1 VVISLFLLAPLMP
14 LTVYLFAAAMGV
26 LWLSTVPLTN
36 GIIAGVFGVKH
47 MSMLAGIVFFSHQVG
62 SFLGVWLGGY
72 LYTSTGSYDMVWGI
86 AIALGVMS
94 GLINLPINERP
105 LVRGRR
111 HDENWLLRGAIAI
124 VLALVFARICSRS
137 SWSIW
142 RTGSTSVLSGHSALG
157 CM

>member
-72 LYTSTGSYDMVWGI
+72 LYTSTGSYNMVWGI

-105 LVRGRR
+105 LVRAGGMMKT
-111 HDENWLLRGAIAI
+111 WLLRGAIAI
-124 VLALVFARICSRS
+124 VLALVFAAYLQPDFMVDLANRIWLCF
-137 SWSIW
+137 
-142 RTGSTSVLSGHSALG
+142 
-157 CM
+157 

>member
-14 LTVYLFAAAMGV
+14 ATVYLFAAAMGV

-72 LYTSTGSYDMVWGI
+72 LYSTQGNYNMVWGI
-86 AIALGVMS
+86 AIVLGVMS

-105 LVRGRR
+105 L
-111 HDENWLLRGAIAI
+111 
-124 VLALVFARICSRS
+124 AR
-137 SWSIW
+137 
-142 RTGSTSVLSGHSALG
+142 TQAA
-157 CM
+157 

>member
-1 VVISLFLLAPLMP
+1 
-14 LTVYLFAAAMGV
+14 MGV

-72 LYTSTGSYDMVWGI
+72 LYSTQGSYDMVWGI

-105 LVRGRR
+105 LVREQLRR
-111 HDENWLLRGAIAI
+111 HDENLAAARRHRHCAGAGVRGVSAAG
-124 VLALVFARICSRS
+124 LHG
-137 SWSIW
+137 
-142 RTGSTSVLSGHSALG
+142 GSGEPG
-157 CM
+157 C